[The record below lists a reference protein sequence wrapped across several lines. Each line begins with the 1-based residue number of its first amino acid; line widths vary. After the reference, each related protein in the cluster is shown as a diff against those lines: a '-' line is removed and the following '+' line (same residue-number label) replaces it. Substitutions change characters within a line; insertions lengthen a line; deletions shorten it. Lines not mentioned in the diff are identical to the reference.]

1 MTDNFIQLNKDK
13 KLKIKIIDADGND
26 TGETLE
32 FDIMD
37 IELSLKLDECYRLHK
52 KNFDFIKNKLAVISK
67 RQDFNNQSI
76 LSRNE
81 KEQAEAIKE
90 FYKKEEEAL
99 DLFLG
104 ENGTKKMLN
113 GRSFNL
119 YTFDQILDELNP
131 VIEMLKN
138 QKDTITE
145 EIKKKYS
152 ISNEE
157 VLK

>member
-1 MTDNFIQLNKDK
+1 MTDNFIQLHKDNKVK
-13 KLKIKIIDADGND
+13 VKIVDYDGND
-26 TGETLE
+26 TGEFLE
-32 FDIMD
+32 FDIGD
-37 IELSLKLDECYRLHK
+37 IDLTLKLDECYTKHK
-52 KNFDFIKNKLAVISK
+52 KNFEFIKNKLAIINK
-67 RQDFNNQSI
+67 RQDFNNKSM

-81 KEQAEAIKE
+81 KESAEAIKE

-104 ENGTKKMLN
+104 KGGTKKMLN

-119 YTFDQILDELNP
+119 YTFDQILDELQP
-131 VIEMLKN
+131 ITDMLKN
-138 QKDTITE
+138 QKETITE
-145 EIKKKYS
+145 EIIKKYS

>member
-1 MTDNFIQLNKDK
+1 MTDNFIQLHKDN
-13 KLKIKIIDADGND
+13 KLKIKILDYEGND
-26 TGETLE
+26 TGEFLE
-32 FDIMD
+32 FDIAD
-37 IELSLKLDECYRLHK
+37 IDLSLKLDECYMKHK
-52 KNFDFIKNKLAVISK
+52 KNFDFIKNKIAIISK
-67 RQDFNNQSI
+67 RQDFNNKSI

-81 KEQAEAIKE
+81 REEAEAIKE
-90 FYKKEEEAL
+90 FYEKEEEAL

-104 ENGTKKMLN
+104 KGGTKKLLN

-119 YTFDQILDELNP
+119 YTFDQLLDELKP
-131 VIEMLKN
+131 ITDMLKN